1 MGKMGKKKS
10 SGKTAPPKKKD
21 SYFFLVKDQGEGA
34 ARIAIIV
41 LKLAE
46 IALTTIFA
54 LCLGIFAPII
64 IWNGEDADMF
74 AGNPALGLWFASS
87 ILYIIGMFVVMLGH
101 FRVAAAIHIAAAV
114 GTLIT
119 YSCFTKMFE
128 EFPDTRGPSGLY
140 MPCLFI
146 TVLTLIIMFL
156 INFPKWLDKQIE
168 QENAAAPSILGGEYT
183 VKDPVGRKSRS
194 GGKRSHKRKK

>member
-1 MGKMGKKKS
+1 MGKKKS
-10 SGKTAPPKKKD
+10 SEKTAPPKKE

-34 ARIAIIV
+34 ARVAIIV

-64 IWNGEDADMF
+64 LWNGEDAELF
-74 AGNPALGLWFASS
+74 AGNPALGLWFGSS
-87 ILYIIGMFVVMLGH
+87 VLYIIGMFVLMLGH
-101 FRVAAAIHIAAAV
+101 SRTATGIHIAAAV

-146 TVLTLIIMFL
+146 TVITIIIMFL

-183 VKDPVGRKSRS
+183 VKNPVSRKS
-194 GGKRSHKRKK
+194 GKKRKKKK

>member
-1 MGKMGKKKS
+1 MGKKRS
-10 SGKTAPPKKKD
+10 SEKNAPPKKE

-64 IWNGEDADMF
+64 IWNGEDAELF
-74 AGNPALGLWFASS
+74 TGNPALGVWFASS
-87 ILYIIGMFVVMLGH
+87 ILYIFGMFVLMLGH
-101 FRVAAAIHIAAAV
+101 SKVASGIHIAAAT

-146 TVLTLIIMFL
+146 TILTMIIMFL
-156 INFPKWLDKQIE
+156 INFPKWLNKQIE

-183 VKDPVGRKSRS
+183 VKNPVGKKPRS
-194 GGKRSHKRKK
+194 SKKRKKKK

>member
-1 MGKMGKKKS
+1 MGKKIKS
-10 SGKTAPPKKKD
+10 SKKKPASPKKD
-21 SYFFLVKDQGEGA
+21 SYFFFVKDQGEGA
-34 ARIAIIV
+34 ARIAVIV

-64 IWNGEDADMF
+64 IWNGEDAEIV
-74 AGNPALGLWFASS
+74 AGNPALPLWFASS

-101 FRVAAAIHIAAAV
+101 SKAAAVIHVAAAV

-119 YSCFTKMFE
+119 YSCFSKLFE
-128 EFPDTRGPSGLY
+128 ELPDTRGPSGLY

-146 TVLTLIIMFL
+146 TILTIIIMFL
-156 INFPKWLDKQIE
+156 INFPKWLNKRIE
-168 QENAAAPSILGGEYT
+168 QENAAAPSILGGQY
-183 VKDPVGRKSRS
+183 KIKNPVGTKPQSRK
-194 GGKRSHKRKK
+194 KRSPKNKK

>member
-1 MGKMGKKKS
+1 MGKKKTPS
-10 SGKTAPPKKKD
+10 ERNAGSPKKE
-21 SYFFLVKDQGEGA
+21 SCFFLVKDQGEGA
-34 ARIAIIV
+34 ARVAIIV

-64 IWNGEDADMF
+64 IWNGEDAELF
-74 AGNPALGLWFASS
+74 TGNPALGLWFASS

-101 FRVAAAIHIAAAV
+101 SKTAAAIHIAAAT

-146 TVLTLIIMFL
+146 TILTVIIMFL

-183 VKDPVGRKSRS
+183 VKNPVSKKS
-194 GGKRSHKRKK
+194 GKKRSPKKKK

>member
-1 MGKMGKKKS
+1 MGKKRSSEKS
-10 SGKTAPPKKKD
+10 APPKKKD

-64 IWNGEDADMF
+64 IWTGEDAEIV
-74 AGNPALGLWFASS
+74 AGNPALGLWFGSS
-87 ILYIIGMFVVMLGH
+87 ILYIIGMFAVMLGH
-101 FRVAAAIHIAAAV
+101 SKSATVIHIAATI
-114 GTLIT
+114 GTLLT
-119 YSCFTKMFE
+119 YSSFTKLFE
-128 EFPDTRGPSGLY
+128 EIPDTRGPSGLY

-146 TVLTLIIMFL
+146 TILTIIIMFL
-156 INFPKWLDKQIE
+156 INFPKWLNKQIE

-183 VKDPVGRKSRS
+183 IKNPVGKKSKS
-194 GGKRSHKRKK
+194 SKKRSHKKKK

>member
-1 MGKMGKKKS
+1 MRKKNTLSKKAERNAKS
-10 SGKTAPPKKKD
+10 PKKE
-21 SYFFLVKDQGEGA
+21 SGFFLMKDQGEGA

-64 IWNGEDADMF
+64 IWNSEDAESF
-74 AGNPALGLWFASS
+74 AGNPVLGLWFASS
-87 ILYIIGMFVVMLGH
+87 ILYIIGMFSVMLGH
-101 FRVAAAIHIAAAV
+101 SRTAAAIHAAASV

-119 YSCFTKMFE
+119 YSCFSKMYE

-146 TVLTLIIMFL
+146 TILTIIIMFL
-156 INFPKWLDKQIE
+156 IHFPKWLDKQIE

-183 VKDPVGRKSRS
+183 IKNPVSKKS
-194 GGKRSHKRKK
+194 GKKRKKKK

>member
-1 MGKMGKKKS
+1 MGKKKTPS
-10 SGKTAPPKKKD
+10 ERNAGSPKKE

-46 IALTTIFA
+46 IALTTIFG

-64 IWNGEDADMF
+64 IWNGEDAEVF
-74 AGNPALGLWFASS
+74 AGDPALGLWFASS
-87 ILYIIGMFVVMLGH
+87 VLYIIGMFVLMLGH
-101 FRVAAAIHIAAAV
+101 SKVAAAIHIAAAV

-146 TVLTLIIMFL
+146 TVLTIIIMFL

-168 QENAAAPSILGGEYT
+168 QENAAAPSILGGEYK
-183 VKDPVGRKSRS
+183 VKNPVSKKS
-194 GGKRSHKRKK
+194 GKKRSPKKKK

>member
-1 MGKMGKKKS
+1 MGKKKS
-10 SGKTAPPKKKD
+10 TNKPQKKKD
-21 SYFFLVKDQGEGA
+21 TYFFFVKDQGEGA
-34 ARIAIIV
+34 AKVAVIV

-64 IWNGEDADMF
+64 IWTGEDAEIV
-74 AGNPALGLWFASS
+74 AGNPALILWFASS

-101 FRVAAAIHIAAAV
+101 SKSAAAIHIAAAL
-114 GTLIT
+114 GTLLT
-119 YSCFTKMFE
+119 YSSFKKMFE
-128 EFPDTRGPSGLY
+128 EIPNTYGPSGLY

-146 TVLTLIIMFL
+146 TILTVIIMFL

-168 QENAAAPSILGGEYT
+168 QENAVAPSILGGEYT
-183 VKDPVGRKSRS
+183 IKNPVGRKSGNNQS
-194 GGKRSHKRKK
+194 NKKRNQKNKR

>member
-1 MGKMGKKKS
+1 MGKKRS
-10 SGKTAPPKKKD
+10 FEKTAPPKKE

-34 ARIAIIV
+34 ARVAIIV

-64 IWNGEDADMF
+64 IWNGEDAEVF

-87 ILYIIGMFVVMLGH
+87 VLYIIGMFVLMLGH
-101 FRVAAAIHIAAAV
+101 SRIAAAIHIAAAV

-146 TVLTLIIMFL
+146 TILTVIIMFL

-183 VKDPVGRKSRS
+183 VKNPVSKKS
-194 GGKRSHKRKK
+194 GKKRSPKKKK